1 MKILVLYD
9 YPPPPGGLA
18 TQGDL
23 LYKGLQQIGVE
34 VRAVH
39 LESALEKEWYYRWFK
54 PDAVIGVGYW
64 GLTPQL
70 ALHPQEHGMVAVPW
84 LVADGYI
91 ANYRE
96 VLGSLPLLLVTSN
109 WVKEVYERDGVRG
122 DAIEILPVGC
132 DTDAF
137 IPRDRSDPKVAAIRE
152 ILGVKPDQL
161 AVLTVGGDA
170 ASKGGREVMEALAR
184 VRHQVPDWRYICK
197 VWSQPRTSVQNRL
210 DAELAQSLGLGDRVI
225 FSTGRVSRDFMPYLM
240 AACDIYAAPSRLEG
254 FGMGQIEASACYKPV
269 IGIKAM
275 AMFDTLVHGET
286 ALLAGVAQEISI
298 SETVLGEE
306 SGFES
311 GHRVVFDPPRI
322 VDYRASVD
330 DIAVSLADLMNSP
343 QRRRQMGEAGRR
355 RVVERFDYRVVARKL
370 VEILNRKLGIG

>member
-1 MKILVLYD
+1 
-9 YPPPPGGLA
+9 
-18 TQGDL
+18 L

-240 AACDIYAAPSRLEG
+240 AACDVYAAPSRLEG

-275 AMFDTLVHGET
+275 AMLDTLVHGET
-286 ALLAGVAQEISI
+286 ALLAGVVQEICI
-298 SETVLGEE
+298 SETVIGEE

-330 DIAVSLADLMNSP
+330 DIAVFLVDLMNSP